1 MSSKDAPSESNLS
14 QTVLKAFGI
23 LECLADTGRSLSASE
38 VARLCGVSRPTAYR
52 LLSTL
57 VSRGYVIN
65 SQDSGYRLG
74 TRVLSLS
81 KNFIESLDLPQL
93 VKPYLRE
100 LNKASDETTY
110 ISVLDDT
117 EILYVGMVE
126 STQSVRMYCAI
137 GTRNPLYCSSM
148 GKAILA
154 FLPAEERNAL
164 LDRITLTPRTANT
177 ITDKAELS
185 KELERIRVQG
195 FAIDNV
201 EIEEGVR
208 CVGAPVFNYMGQVF
222 AAVSISG
229 PAYRLSVDRLKELSK
244 LVIRATTAISSNLG
258 YVP

>member
-1 MSSKDAPSESNLS
+1 MTSSQTAQESNLS

-23 LECLADTGRSLSASE
+23 LECLADAGRPLSASE
-38 VARLCGVSRPTAYR
+38 AARLCGVSRPTAYR
-52 LLSTL
+52 LLNTL
-57 VSRGYVIN
+57 VSRGYVI
-65 SQDSGYRLG
+65 DSEDSSYRLG
-74 TRVLSLS
+74 TKVLSLS
-81 KNFIESLDLPQL
+81 KNYIESLDLPEL
-93 VKPYLRE
+93 AKPYLRE
-100 LNKASDETTY
+100 LSQASDETTY
-110 ISVLDDT
+110 LSILDDT

-154 FLPAEERNAL
+154 FLPVEERNAL

-177 ITDKAELS
+177 ITDKAELR
-185 KELERIRVQG
+185 KELELIRSQG

-208 CVGAPVFNYMGQVF
+208 CLGAPVFNYMGQVF

-229 PAYRLSVDRLKELSK
+229 PAYRLSVERLQELSK
-244 LVIRATTAISSNLG
+244 LVIRATTAISADLG